1 MLADLPP
8 EQQNINVNY
17 PMVDGISAQ
26 LVPLKNEN
34 ITFPRTVFS
43 FGIYNEVLTNTTKS
57 NYTSPGYGFSL
68 GMQHQIRGMWKGGLD
83 IRWADWVSNNTQQ
96 NPDLSPLSIFSEIEG
111 DPPIQSL
118 VGDYWGKV
126 FQPFFTGG
134 VGYTLFF
141 SGRSWSAVQSKTS
154 LGQASITYGVGFR
167 VTLPKSFAVR
177 ASFENWRGV
186 QTSDVSAQIY
196 RLELVF
202 GDVDNI

>member
-1 MLADLPP
+1 MQADLPP
-8 EQQNINVNY
+8 EQQNIKMNY

-34 ITFPRTVFS
+34 ITFPRTTFS
-43 FGIYNEVLTNTTKS
+43 LGIYNEVLTNTTKS
-57 NYTSPGYGFSL
+57 NYSSAGYGFSL
-68 GMQHQIRGMWKGGLD
+68 GMQHQIRGIWKGGID
-83 IRWADWVSNNTQQ
+83 IRWADWISNRAQY
-96 NPDLSPLSIFSEIEG
+96 PDLSPLSIFSKIEG
-111 DPPIQSL
+111 DPPINFL

-126 FQPFFTGG
+126 VQPFFTGG
-134 VGYTLFF
+134 IGYTLFF
-141 SGRSWSAVQSKTS
+141 SNRSWSAVQSKTS
-154 LGQASITYGVGFR
+154 LGQVSITYGVGFR

-186 QTSDVSAQIY
+186 QTSEVSAQIY